1 MTLWS
6 LKQLLTVIVSSV
18 KRKIHFF
25 SIGFGT
31 LHATFGGNTKDCVDS
46 GRSGSTSREN
56 GKNGKEKTPNH
67 FITTRFMCEV
77 FLSIN
82 VTGDR
87 LWHIC
92 NPFFSHM
99 ATTLHDKNNVLK
111 YHKFNSFDMH
121 FYLNACFF
129 VQGYKLN
136 SIWYWKKM
144 KVESLLTFYIKSKLW
159 HMNDMIL
166 HKF

>member
-1 MTLWS
+1 MTPWS
-6 LKQLLTVIVSSV
+6 LKQLFTVIVPSV

-99 ATTLHDKNNVLK
+99 ATTLHDKNNFLK
-111 YHKFNSFDMH
+111 YRTSLIHLIWIFIWMLVSLYRDTSWIPFDIERKW
-121 FYLNACFF
+121 
-129 VQGYKLN
+129 KLKA
-136 SIWYWKKM
+136 Y
-144 KVESLLTFYIKSKLW
+144 
-159 HMNDMIL
+159 
-166 HKF
+166 